1 MKATLTYNLDNPDDK
16 MAHLRAI
23 KSLDMAIILHELEY
37 NLHKRIE
44 RQLEVESKQ
53 YTDMEVVQMYRDEI
67 TELIKENNINIDE
80 LIN

>member
-67 TELIKENNINIDE
+67 TELVKENNINIDE